1 MAYEKGLLTS
11 HPKTAFFIEGFQNYK
26 KAVERFQIHER
37 AECHREAKTKLC
49 LGEAPS
55 IVEQLSLQADKT
67 KAENRKMLLKLVSS
81 LKFLLRQGLA
91 IRGHSES
98 EGILFQLLFLR
109 GEDDPP
115 LRRWLQQ
122 QQYMSHGITNEI
134 IMLLGNVVLRQLLN
148 CIREAT
154 WFAVLADET
163 ADISNQEQLSLSI
176 RWVSKSYEINEDF
189 IGLVHVPN
197 ITASVLTEAI
207 KDVLIHCSLPLVQCR
222 GQAYDGAANM
232 MGHLRGVATQIQS
245 EEKRAIPVHCL
256 AHSLNLCLQD
266 SAKRSEPIRDA
277 LNIVIEIC

>member
-11 HPKTAFFIEGFQNYK
+11 HPKTAFFIEGFQNWK

-98 EGILFQLLFLR
+98 EGNLFQLLFLR

-122 QQYMSHGITNEI
+122 QQYMSHEITNEI

-163 ADISNQEQLSLSI
+163 ADISNQEQLSLSL
-176 RWVSKSYEINEDF
+176 Y
-189 IGLVHVPN
+189 
-197 ITASVLTEAI
+197 
-207 KDVLIHCSLPLVQCR
+207 SL
-222 GQAYDGAANM
+222 G
-232 MGHLRGVATQIQS
+232 
-245 EEKRAIPVHCL
+245 
-256 AHSLNLCLQD
+256 
-266 SAKRSEPIRDA
+266 
-277 LNIVIEIC
+277 